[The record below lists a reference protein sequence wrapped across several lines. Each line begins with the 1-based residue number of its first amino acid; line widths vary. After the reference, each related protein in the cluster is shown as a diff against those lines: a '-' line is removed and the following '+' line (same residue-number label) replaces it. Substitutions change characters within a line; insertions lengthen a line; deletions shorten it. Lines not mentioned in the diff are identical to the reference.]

1 MGLQGGTL
9 AFRKRA
15 VRECLDTVAVLR
27 AYREPLPD
35 EVWTVPLA
43 SERRMLAQVNAIL
56 ALGQPALRQVVD
68 LAIDADLPD
77 PGRVFAA
84 LLTLGCVAGPA
95 WQQPML
101 GVFVAAVQRNAAEG
115 AAAVEALSLAPNVE
129 LLQGLVTMLS
139 DDRPPVRAAV
149 VRVLSYRATLDESDW
164 IAAMGDD
171 DSAVVAAAAGAPLG
185 GYDREE
191 CKRALEPLFHTRS
204 ERLVRSA
211 LCAGLSLRLR
221 SAHLKASEVA
231 YDDPTWADA
240 LQYLAM
246 FGVGSDD
253 SLIRAA
259 LAGSEWLSGVRAAA
273 LSGRVALVPDLLA
286 LKAQGEFPLMHRAEV
301 KQALASITGLPFG
314 AAEDDAAANLLW
326 ARNSSRFDLG
336 QRYRNGLRF
345 HPAVLLQSLQLSA
358 SLAGGPR
365 MHMREARQQSYLELV
380 SATGWR
386 VPRFSAYDFVAGQSA
401 ALHRIGHFIANSVES
416 HWAAGPLH

>member
-101 GVFVAAVQRNAAEG
+101 SVFVAAVQRNAAEG

-129 LLQGLVTMLS
+129 VLQGLVTMMS

-149 VRVLSYRATLDESDW
+149 VRVLSYRATLD
-164 IAAMGDD
+164 
-171 DSAVVAAAAGAPLG
+171 
-185 GYDREE
+185 
-191 CKRALEPLFHTRS
+191 
-204 ERLVRSA
+204 
-211 LCAGLSLRLR
+211 
-221 SAHLKASEVA
+221 
-231 YDDPTWADA
+231 
-240 LQYLAM
+240 
-246 FGVGSDD
+246 
-253 SLIRAA
+253 
-259 LAGSEWLSGVRAAA
+259 
-273 LSGRVALVPDLLA
+273 
-286 LKAQGEFPLMHRAEV
+286 
-301 KQALASITGLPFG
+301 
-314 AAEDDAAANLLW
+314 
-326 ARNSSRFDLG
+326 
-336 QRYRNGLRF
+336 
-345 HPAVLLQSLQLSA
+345 
-358 SLAGGPR
+358 
-365 MHMREARQQSYLELV
+365 
-380 SATGWR
+380 
-386 VPRFSAYDFVAGQSA
+386 
-401 ALHRIGHFIANSVES
+401 
-416 HWAAGPLH
+416 